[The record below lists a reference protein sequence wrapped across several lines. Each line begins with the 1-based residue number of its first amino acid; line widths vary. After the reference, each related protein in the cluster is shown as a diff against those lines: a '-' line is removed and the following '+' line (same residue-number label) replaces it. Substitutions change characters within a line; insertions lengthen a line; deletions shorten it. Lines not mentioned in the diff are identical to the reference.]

1 MLTTN
6 NENGLAT
13 GDFGRSGLWPDV
25 FVFISIAMSGQS
37 PDLPEE
43 HIFKGGQKNARKAA
57 EFLGST
63 AFLAIDGGKRL
74 GRDWPGYALIVFG

>member
-1 MLTTN
+1 
-6 NENGLAT
+6 
-13 GDFGRSGLWPDV
+13 
-25 FVFISIAMSGQS
+25 MSGQS